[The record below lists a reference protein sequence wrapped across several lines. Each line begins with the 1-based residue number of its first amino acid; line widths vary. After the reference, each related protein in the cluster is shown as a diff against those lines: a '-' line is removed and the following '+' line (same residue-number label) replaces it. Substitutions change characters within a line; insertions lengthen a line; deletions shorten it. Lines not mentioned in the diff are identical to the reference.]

1 MPLVRIG
8 GKFWR
13 PPFMNPLD
21 GGSATKISPSSHKS
35 ACQKANEQW
44 ESLNLKTRFCDCFG
58 SKGQKMD
65 QGSMDP
71 HFGPIPWTPC
81 HGPGPWI
88 LFYFYRKVLDR
99 VHEHSFL
106 NNENWTKTEIVQK
119 YDLTRRCRP
128 GGGALVYF
136 LGGYVPPG
144 TPNWHPVLKKNSAK
158 IDSPF

>member
-1 MPLVRIG
+1 MPLVWIG

-58 SKGQKMD
+58 SKGQNMD

-106 NNENWTKTEIVQK
+106 NNKNWTKTEIVQK
-119 YDLTRRCRP
+119 KRFDKMLFISLHTLLTRWQSQDCSAY
-128 GGGALVYF
+128 ALQY
-136 LGGYVPPG
+136 
-144 TPNWHPVLKKNSAK
+144 K
-158 IDSPF
+158 DSHYEQAEV